1 MERLFRLRRA
11 VLALAAATALAGA
24 PAFAQDKVLTV
35 GNPFA
40 PLSMDPSLSGNG
52 RAGTH
57 LMPAYEPLLRVRA
70 DGSFE
75 PALATAWAMSPDSR
89 QATFTL
95 RHDAKFS
102 DGEPVNAEA
111 VKKSIEYFRSR
122 KGPFSVNLASVTAID
137 TPAPDKIRFTL
148 SEPNPAFLNLFEA
161 YWLAGDIISPKALA
175 HPDSLAKET
184 FGAGPYKLDPNAT
197 VTGKTYT
204 YVPNPFY
211 YDKSRIKWDRIVLS
225 VFEDQNAA
233 IQAMKA
239 GQVKFLVSDPVTGHA
254 NAGKLGARI
263 RVISEPVQWTGM
275 VIVDRDGAVNPALKD
290 VRVRQAIN
298 LALDRK
304 LIAKA
309 ILGEF
314 AEPTVQLQGK
324 GFMGYDAANEAKYPY
339 DLAKAKALLAQ
350 AGHASG
356 LNIKLSYVNNTLSRT
371 MSQVAVGQLKK
382 IGINAQL
389 DELQGFGAMLAA
401 AANKQLEVLFFNSN
415 SGVPNL
421 ARFQTLAP
429 NGSLNFYHSQ
439 DAELTKLMDEAAR
452 LPLAKAEAAWKK
464 VYARSVDLAWFAPVA
479 ATSTVYFASDDVRTP
494 KIGQSVVIDL
504 VNVAPAK

>member
-1 MERLFRLRRA
+1 METSNLARRA
-11 VLALAAATALAGA
+11 VLALLMATSLAAA

-57 LMPAYEPLLRVRA
+57 LLPAYEPLVRVRA

-75 PALATAWAMSPDSR
+75 PALAMAWEMSPDSR

-95 RHDAKFS
+95 RRDAKFS

-111 VKKSIEYFRSR
+111 VKKSVEYFRAK
-122 KGPFSVNLASVTAID
+122 KGPFSVNLATVTAID

-204 YVPNPFY
+204 YVPNTFY
-211 YDKSRIKWDRIVLS
+211 YDKSRIKWDKIVLS

-233 IQAMKA
+233 IQAMKT
-239 GQVKFLVSDPVTGHA
+239 GQVKLLVSDPVTGHA
-254 NAGKLGARI
+254 NAGKLGNRI
-263 RVISEPVQWTGM
+263 RVITEPVQWTGL
-275 VIVDRDGAVNPALKD
+275 VIVDRAGEVNPALKD

-298 LALDRK
+298 LALDRR

-309 ILGEF
+309 LLGDF

-324 GFMGYDAANEAKYPY
+324 AFMGYDAANEARYPY
-339 DLAKAKALLAQ
+339 DMEKAKMLLAE
-350 AGHASG
+350 AGQSNLA
-356 LNIKLSYVNNTLSRT
+356 IKLSYVNNSLSRT
-371 MSQVAVGQLKK
+371 MAQVAASRLKK
-382 IGINAQL
+382 VGVTATL
-389 DELQGFGAMLAA
+389 DELQGFGAMNAA
-401 AANKQLEVLFFNSN
+401 AANKQLQVLLFNSN
-415 SGVPNL
+415 SGVPVL

-439 DAELTKLMDEAAR
+439 DPELTKLMDDAAR
-452 LPLAKAEAAWKK
+452 LPLPKAEAAWKK
-464 VYARSVDLAWFAPVA
+464 VYARVVDLAWFAPIA
-479 ATSTVYFASDDVRTP
+479 ATNTVYFASDDVKAP

-504 VNVAPAK
+504 INVVPAK